1 MGYDLTKLPR
11 KLKKLTFAVLAYAF
25 CFAVF
30 NLTYVNAGPYLFP
43 ADFALNSEERFYLL
57 FTSGGYCWKDGKVI
71 GVLPPY
77 ERVG

>member
-25 CFAVF
+25 CLAVF
-30 NLTYVNAGPYLFP
+30 NLAYVTAGPHLFP
-43 ADFALNSEERFYLL
+43 ADFVLNSEERLYQL
-57 FTSGGYCWKDGKVI
+57 FTSGGYCWTDGKVI

-77 ERVG
+77 KVVG